1 MVERGS
7 RIRGFI
13 RKWLEILG
21 GFGLLIVGAVMVPLP
36 GPGWAVIAAG
46 LFLLGRHF
54 AWARRA
60 NAWVM
65 RRMVQ
70 AKNLVMR
77 RRRPTTADDP
87 SSAVESPPPVGSSV
101 SPGTHPQE

>member
-1 MVERGS
+1 MVAPGR

-13 RKWLEILG
+13 RKWLEIVG

-36 GPGWAVIAAG
+36 GPGWAVIAAA

-60 NAWVM
+60 NAWVL

-70 AKNLVMR
+70 AKNLVLR
-77 RRRPTTADDP
+77 RRRPATAD
-87 SSAVESPPPVGSSV
+87 EGTSV